1 MRIEIIKIRT
11 EINRKETKET
21 KVKINKTKSWL
32 FKIKLQII
40 SQIHQEKRGEDSN
53 QQN

>member
-11 EINRKETKET
+11 EINRKEMKET

-32 FKIKLQII
+32 FKINKVTD
-40 SQIHQEKRGEDSN
+40 H
-53 QQN
+53 